1 MIEIKYLET
10 TGMCN
15 YKCPICVERV
25 RNYHMKQEDFIKVVD
40 NNIKLFNKNGVWLDF
55 SGEPLMDP
63 LLFERVKYL
72 KSNGVKVRI
81 STNGELLNEKNRKAL
96 IDSKI
101 DYIVISVSTLDAKKY
116 EQIRGIDNLQVV
128 LGNTMKLKEECVAA
142 NSDIELQAVMIDTC
156 DDFDR
161 QQFINYFHSK
171 GIHVAFHNFTNR
183 ADSISLNLMKE
194 NANIIHDYTL
204 ERGLCVRLSENIG
217 ILCNGE
223 VITCC
228 CDFMGRNSL
237 GNIKDYNYSI
247 DKVVNNGKLEELENN
262 LRNHNYFGACA
273 ECTDWIYHQQYSKE
287 KYVTVYPLVREDKG

>member
-25 RNYHMKQEDFIKVVD
+25 RNYHMEQEDFVKIVD
-40 NNIKLFNKNGVWLDF
+40 KNVELFNKNGVWLDF

-63 LLFERVKYL
+63 LFFERVKYL
-72 KSNGVKVRI
+72 KSKGVKVRI

-96 IDSKI
+96 IESKI
-101 DYIVISVSTLDAKKY
+101 DYIVISISTLDPKKY
-116 EQIRGIDNLQVV
+116 EEIRGVDNLQKV
-128 LGNTMKLKEECVAA
+128 LDYTMELRQECIEA
-142 NSDIELQAVMIDTC
+142 NAETELQAVMIDTC

-161 QQFINYFHSK
+161 QQFIDYFHSR
-171 GIHVAFHNFTNR
+171 GINVAFHNFTNR
-183 ADSISLNLMKE
+183 AETISLDLMGE
-194 NANIIHDYTL
+194 NAEKLHDYSI

-237 GNIKDYNYSI
+237 GNVKDYDYSI
-247 DKVVNNGKLEELENN
+247 EALVNNGKLEELENN
-262 LRNHNYFGACA
+262 LKNHIYPGACA
-273 ECTDWIYHQQYSKE
+273 DCTDWIYHQENSVE
-287 KYVTVYPLVREDKG
+287 KYVTVYPVEKDGK